1 MSTTTAPKIFHTAID
16 LPVNVRTTVV
26 ELLNSTLADLND
38 LKSQT
43 KYAHWNVK
51 GPSFYSLHLL
61 FDQLASGFDEQIDTI
76 AERVASLGGVAHGTV
91 RQAAKSSSLDE
102 FPEDIGS
109 DLEFARVLAQR
120 FAVAASSVRSNI
132 DRTSEL
138 GDQGTSDIYTT
149 LSRELDKNNWFLEA
163 HSRK

>member
-1 MSTTTAPKIFHTAID
+1 MSTSAPTKTFHTGID
-16 LPVNVRTTVV
+16 LPVNVRTTVI
-26 ELLNSTLADLND
+26 ELLNASLADLND

-61 FDQLASGFDEQIDTI
+61 FDQLAAGFDEQIDTV
-76 AERVASLGGVAHGTV
+76 AERIAALGGVAHGTI
-91 RQAAKSSSLDE
+91 RQAAANSSLDE
-102 FPEDIGS
+102 FPENIGS

-120 FAVAASSVRSNI
+120 FASTAASVRANI
-132 DRTSEL
+132 DRTGEL
-138 GDQGTSDIYTT
+138 GDQGTADLYTA
-149 LSRELDKNNWFLEA
+149 LSRELDKNTWFLEA

>member
-1 MSTTTAPKIFHTAID
+1 MSTTTAPKIFHTGID
-16 LPVNVRTTVV
+16 LSVNVRTTVV
-26 ELLNSTLADLND
+26 EILNKTLADLND

-43 KYAHWNVK
+43 KHAHWNVR

-61 FDQLASGFDEQIDTI
+61 FDQLASGFDEHIDTI
-76 AERVASLGGVAHGTV
+76 AERIAALGGVPHGTV
-91 RQAAKSSSLDE
+91 RQAARESSIEE
-102 FPEDIGS
+102 FPEDINS

-120 FAVAASSVRSNI
+120 FASASSSVRSNI

-138 GDQGTSDIYTT
+138 GDQGTADIYTT
-149 LSRELDKNNWFLEA
+149 LSRELDKNTWFLEA

>member
-1 MSTTTAPKIFHTAID
+1 MSTTTAPHTFHTGID
-16 LPVNVRTTVV
+16 LPANVRTTVIS
-26 ELLNSTLADLND
+26 LLNASLADLAD

-61 FDQLASGFDEQIDTI
+61 FDQLASGFDEQIDTV
-76 AERVASLGGVAHGTV
+76 AERIAALGGVAHGTI
-91 RQAAKSSSLDE
+91 RQAAQHSSLEE
-102 FPEDIGS
+102 FPENIGS

-120 FAVAASSVRSNI
+120 FASAAASIRANI
-132 DRTSEL
+132 DRTAEL
-138 GDQGTSDIYTT
+138 GDQGTSDLYTSI
-149 LSRELDKNNWFLEA
+149 SRELDKNTWFLEA

>member
-1 MSTTTAPKIFHTAID
+1 MSTSVAPKLFHTGID
-16 LPVNVRTTVV
+16 LPANVRTTVIT
-26 ELLNSTLADLND
+26 LLNATLADLND

-51 GPSFYSLHLL
+51 GSNFYSLHLL
-61 FDQLASGFDEQIDTI
+61 FDQLASGFDTHIDDV
-76 AERVASLGGVAHGTV
+76 AERISALGGVAHGTV
-91 RQAAKSSSLDE
+91 RQAATNSSIDE

-120 FAVAASSVRSNI
+120 FASVAATVRSNI
-132 DRTSEL
+132 DRAAEL
-138 GDQGTSDIYTT
+138 GDQGTSDLYTGI
-149 LSRELDKNNWFLEA
+149 SRELDKDTWFLEA